1 MAAVAAVVSG
11 CTAVAA
17 GQLAQAGYDVAKT
30 SISNSMGSA
39 DAKHAR
45 EVLNALNVGQ
55 DVAPVLEQMAVP
67 PKEKSGNLQ
76 GFVCYQYAGVYSATE
91 DAVIVSKDGKV
102 VFFGNST
109 CRAEMQAAN
118 FVAGGKYAGV
128 YGGALPGA
136 GAPATDKAAP
146 TVPAAS
152 PNAAPAASGAST
164 APATAA
170 DQSAA
175 PSGGD

>member
-1 MAAVAAVVSG
+1 MVDRQWLRYGAAIGMAAVAAVVSG

-76 GFVCYQYAGVYSATE
+76 GFVCYQYAGVYSVTE
-91 DAVIVSKDGKV
+91 DAVLVSRDGKV

-118 FVAGGKYAGV
+118 FVAGGKYAV
-128 YGGALPGA
+128 SLPDTVK
-136 GAPATDKAAP
+136 PAVSPASASPDQPPAAP
-146 TVPAAS
+146 T
-152 PNAAPAASGAST
+152 
-164 APATAA
+164 
-170 DQSAA
+170 
-175 PSGGD
+175 GD

>member
-76 GFVCYQYAGVYSATE
+76 GFVCYQYAGVYSVTE
-91 DAVIVSKDGKV
+91 DAVLVSRDGKV

-118 FVAGGKYAGV
+118 FVAGGKYAV
-128 YGGALPGA
+128 SLPDTVK
-136 GAPATDKAAP
+136 PAVSPASASPDQPPAAP
-146 TVPAAS
+146 T
-152 PNAAPAASGAST
+152 
-164 APATAA
+164 
-170 DQSAA
+170 
-175 PSGGD
+175 GD

>member
-1 MAAVAAVVSG
+1 M
-11 CTAVAA
+11 AA

-76 GFVCYQYAGVYSATE
+76 GFVCYQYAGVYSVTE
-91 DAVIVSKDGKV
+91 DAVLVSRDGKV

-118 FVAGGKYAGV
+118 FVAGGKYAV
-128 YGGALPGA
+128 SLPDTVK
-136 GAPATDKAAP
+136 PAVSPASASPDQPPAAP
-146 TVPAAS
+146 T
-152 PNAAPAASGAST
+152 
-164 APATAA
+164 
-170 DQSAA
+170 
-175 PSGGD
+175 GD